1 MEETNLDLPMSN
13 PKGLLGYY
21 IEEEWRGLDP

>member
-1 MEETNLDLPMSN
+1 MKKKGRMEETNLDLPMSN

-21 IEEEWRGLDP
+21 IEEE